1 MRSDKA
7 FKTRVV
13 LIDRQSLL
21 TEETVEALAT
31 GHGLRLLMEDQIVIN
46 PAIRFNVETFAP
58 TEGFEPTKPFR
69 SRLIW
74 RDLQSDTQSKL
85 LLSAPETVL
94 AIAVTGEAEKPS
106 GDPAATGHQLG
117 LEVLGDV
124 SRRRALTAERHGG
137 VLRSPR
143 RREER
148 SASFPA
154 VQGRTGPEPQPPLP
168 LIERIERALLLL
180 ACFIEMDGDIHV
192 PMYERFETELEQ
204 LRRTEGTKDRAH
216 RLLTSYSRSGG
227 RKAIGSM
234 DSSEGPFPYL
244 GL

>member
-1 MRSDKA
+1 MK
-7 FKTRVV
+7 
-13 LIDRQSLL
+13 
-21 TEETVEALAT
+21 
-31 GHGLRLLMEDQIVIN
+31 
-46 PAIRFNVETFAP
+46 
-58 TEGFEPTKPFR
+58 
-69 SRLIW
+69 
-74 RDLQSDTQSKL
+74 
-85 LLSAPETVL
+85 
-94 AIAVTGEAEKPS
+94 
-106 GDPAATGHQLG
+106 
-117 LEVLGDV
+117 
-124 SRRRALTAERHGG
+124 
-137 VLRSPR
+137 
-143 RREER
+143 R

-227 RKAIGSM
+227 RKAIGLIN
-234 DSSEGPFPYL
+234 SSEGPFPYL